1 MNYWKCGKQAFIIRY
16 PTTKKEKDSIMF
28 HKALSLKFKEGTT
41 VEVKF
46 QDGKVKQYD
55 MQVLFDKYPQL
66 EALKDRTLFESGKLM
81 SPYGIVWNDDLD
93 IETEAIYQEGTTVGT
108 EYVSLHSASAS
119 AVAEARAQ
127 YGMSQKELAEATGID
142 QGDISRIERG
152 ISNPSVGTLERIAK
166 ALGKDLEIKIK

>member
-1 MNYWKCGKQAFIIRY
+1 MRYVEDARRKPMDFKLIIDPDKNGQVVVTAHRNSQQI
-16 PTTKKEKDSIMF
+16 EEI
-28 HKALSLKFKEGTT
+28 KALAMGKPSKECISGYDPQDEEYRILKIQDVNLFF
-41 VEVKF
+41 VD
-46 QDGKVKQYD
+46 DGKTY
-55 MQVLFDKYPQL
+55 
-66 EALKDRTLFESGKLM
+66 
-81 SPYGIVWNDDLD
+81 
-93 IETEAIYQEGTTVGT
+93 
-108 EYVSLHSASAS
+108 AS

>member
-1 MNYWKCGKQAFIIRY
+1 
-16 PTTKKEKDSIMF
+16 
-28 HKALSLKFKEGTT
+28 
-41 VEVKF
+41 
-46 QDGKVKQYD
+46 
-55 MQVLFDKYPQL
+55 
-66 EALKDRTLFESGKLM
+66 M

-93 IETEAIYQEGTTVGT
+93 IETETIYQEGKTVGT

-166 ALGKDLEIKIK
+166 AFGKDLEIKIK